1 MSLEKVLL
9 EVYHEKLSE
18 ADAKEESV
26 NLKGFIELLNEI
38 YKNQEQNLNQ
48 SEIRAVTE
56 TEAIIIL
63 VEEYDRYN
71 LS

>member
-18 ADAKEESV
+18 ADAQEAFV

-38 YKNQEQNLNQ
+38 YKSQEQNLNQ
-48 SEIRAVTE
+48 SEIKSVTE
-56 TEAIIIL
+56 MEANNHISRGI
-63 VEEYDRYN
+63 
-71 LS
+71 